1 MEEEYEEENDGDTST
16 DLPLIPD
23 EPDIQD
29 SKRKTSIFKFYS
41 QTPGGKTW
49 NLSFVEKTFLVLVYR
64 DF

>member
-41 QTPGGKTW
+41 QTPGGKT
-49 NLSFVEKTFLVLVYR
+49 
-64 DF
+64 